1 MSITV
6 SRQPSDEGPS
16 LFVQN
21 LPGSFAEL
29 GPLGHEV
36 RLEAGAVLWR
46 EGDPG
51 DHVILLVEGRLEVSH
66 ETPDGDEIT
75 IRHLYPGAVA
85 GEMAA
90 LDGQARSA
98 TVRAHGA
105 ARVLM
110 IPAGSFRDFLRSRP
124 DLLEQLFWLQVERV
138 RSLTWRVSRTH
149 HKAITDPLTGL
160 YNYGFFRER
169 LAIELERAEHTG
181 DPVSLAMFD
190 IDHFKHYNDTNGHLA
205 GDKLLQDLAH
215 LVPQSIR
222 KDDIFGRYGGEAFL
236 LILPNT
242 NLRQGLATA
251 NKIRAMVAAHPFAF
265 AEGQPLG
272 SLSVSG
278 GVAEYPHHG
287 HDAQGLLHAA
297 DDALYEAKQQGRNRV
312 AGARAAQAAP
322 ITPPERGLA
331 TASASGPA
339 RFL

>member
-1 MSITV
+1 V

-16 LFVQN
+16 LFVQS
-21 LPGSFAEL
+21 LPGSFADL
-29 GPLGHEV
+29 GPLGQEV
-36 RLEAGAVLWR
+36 RLDAGAVLWR

-110 IPAGSFRDFLRSRP
+110 IPAGSFREFLRSRP

-169 LAIELERAEHTG
+169 LSIELERAQHTG
-181 DPVSLAMFD
+181 DPVALAMFD
-190 IDHFKHYNDTNGHLA
+190 IDHFKHYNDSHGHQEGNRVLA
-205 GDKLLQDLAH
+205 RVAEILRGTGRRGDVLA
-215 LVPQSIR
+215 
-222 KDDIFGRYGGEAFL
+222 RYGGEEFV
-236 LILPNT
+236 
-242 NLRQGLATA
+242 QGFTGEAS
-251 NKIRAMVAAHPFAF
+251 
-265 AEGQPLG
+265 QPLG
-272 SLSVSG
+272 RMTVSS
-278 GVAEYPHHG
+278 GVAVFPL
-287 HDAQGLLHAA
+287 DAQDDIALVKVA
-297 DDALYEAKQQGRNRV
+297 DSRLYRAKDQGRNCSI
-312 AGARAAQAAP
+312 G
-322 ITPPERGLA
+322 PE
-331 TASASGPA
+331 GPA
-339 RFL
+339 R